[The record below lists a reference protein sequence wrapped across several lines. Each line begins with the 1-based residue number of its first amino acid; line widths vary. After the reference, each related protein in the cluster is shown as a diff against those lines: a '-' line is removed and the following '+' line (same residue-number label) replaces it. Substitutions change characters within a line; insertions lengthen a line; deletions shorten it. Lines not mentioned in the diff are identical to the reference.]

1 MYGPVCSAQ
10 RDLLRCVETVSE
22 RRGSDVRK
30 WSVGGEHVTT
40 SNCVTLMMHGMVKGE
55 GEGRPTGLPIRPTNT
70 VHWLSS
76 VVCQWIMIIA
86 HYRQQSLVASEW
98 QLISTTVRYAV
109 IICLHWQTV
118 GYVVQNADIPQPLL
132 AVLSLL
138 PIVHIGPKW
147 LLSCCRV
154 RIEGWVK
161 AVMCLH
167 VVPDIQLRTDQGWK
181 RWFFNVLVFYG
192 FF

>member
-40 SNCVTLMMHGMVKGE
+40 SNCVTLMMHGMVKVKVDL
-55 GEGRPTGLPIRPTNT
+55 RVYQYDLPIPCTGWAVLYVT
-70 VHWLSS
+70 
-76 VVCQWIMIIA
+76 WIMIIA